1 MEDKAFDKS
10 QLSHMDSSLRA
21 MVDKSYELC
30 LYRCGEEKG
39 GQMSVCKQSC
49 FKNIIVPYR
58 HANHVARD
66 SEENN
71 YRKCLA
77 NSKTFPALKQEDFI
91 RCSNGVFED
100 RIEVLSNHM
109 AEEAARIFN
118 TVRD

>member
-1 MEDKAFDKS
+1 
-10 QLSHMDSSLRA
+10 

-30 LYRCGEEKG
+30 IYRCGEER
-39 GQMSVCKQSC
+39 GQKMSICKQTC
-49 FKNIIVPYR
+49 FKSIIVPFR

-77 NSKTFPALKQEDFI
+77 NSKNFPALTQSDFMK
-91 RCSNGVFED
+91 CSNGVFED

-109 AEEAARIFN
+109 AEEAARVFN
-118 TVRD
+118 TVRDWKK